1 MNQFDRNEERIAELA
16 AEISDTPARV
26 EDSIIDAMNTHSV
39 KCIRV
44 DACSTLP
51 ITGERVYRVWASIPG
66 TTQTVFA
73 HATRDDAELS
83 AVSAVYQGAPYATI
97 EWVDGTTWRQEVWA
111 VS

>member
-1 MNQFDRNEERIAELA
+1 MNAFVDQL
-16 AEISDTPARV
+16 V
-26 EDSIIDAMNTHSV
+26 EQHNADAV

-66 TTQTVFA
+66 NTQTVFA

-97 EWVDGTTWRQEVWA
+97 EWVDGATWRQEIWA
-111 VS
+111 EVQS